1 MAEADIDGASR
12 ICGSCSKCCEGWL
25 QGSAHGKKFWRGRPC
40 HYFVGSQCSIYGN
53 HPEDPCKLFKC
64 EWLSNGSVP
73 GWMRPDQVNTIL
85 VTREKNGLRYLEVN
99 EAGQKLQAEVL
110 SWAIMYCLQQNL
122 NIVYY
127 IDGGVNRIGSKEFL
141 NLEL

>member
-1 MAEADIDGASR
+1 
-12 ICGSCSKCCEGWL
+12 
-25 QGSAHGKKFWRGRPC
+25 
-40 HYFVGSQCSIYGN
+40 
-53 HPEDPCKLFKC
+53 
-64 EWLSNGSVP
+64 
-73 GWMRPDQVNTIL
+73 MRPDQVNTIL